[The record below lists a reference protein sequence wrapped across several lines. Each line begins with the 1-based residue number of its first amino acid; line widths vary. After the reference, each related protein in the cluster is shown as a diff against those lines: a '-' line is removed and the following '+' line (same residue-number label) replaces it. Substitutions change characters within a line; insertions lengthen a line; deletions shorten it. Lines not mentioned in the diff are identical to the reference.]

1 MAHNVSY
8 TEKELA
14 TAINDLLD
22 LLSETER
29 DTMFEKHHC
38 CEEIWYFGPD
48 GPVGI
53 GLGKYGGHAIGN
65 GENP

>member
-38 CEEIWYFGPD
+38 CE
-48 GPVGI
+48 
-53 GLGKYGGHAIGN
+53 
-65 GENP
+65 